1 MLSTPEYAFRKRKK
15 VTTVFRDKKIVWA
28 DCEEAKN
35 YILEEMMTPRAWTM
49 TAIMQ
54 SIFNLFTE
62 WDIVRIN
69 SLIKHRG
76 VLIDAL
82 WIYSV

>member
-1 MLSTPEYAFRKRKK
+1 MA
-15 VTTVFRDKKIVWA
+15 
-28 DCEEAKN
+28 
-35 YILEEMMTPRAWTM
+35 
-49 TAIMQ
+49 AIMQ

-76 VLIDAL
+76 ILIDAL